1 MLSLRLPGSR
11 PALPLAK
18 EGPAK
23 EGLASVPLAAGAI
36 AGGWLLHELSKTY
49 GPTRALDGVTLSIQP
64 GEIVAV
70 TGPSGAGKSTLGR
83 LVSGLE
89 APSAGQ
95 VLVGGHDITAR
106 PARMRRVAHM
116 FESFA
121 LYPTRT
127 VAQNVASPLEAPG
140 HQGRFAPAER
150 GARIAEVLALTEME
164 ALRDRLPSQLSGGQ
178 KQRVALCRALVQDPT
193 LYVLDEPIG
202 HLDAR
207 LRHHLRGEIRRRQ
220 RRLAQGTLWLTP
232 DGIEAMAVADR
243 LMVLIDGRVQQIG
256 APEAVYARPANV
268 AVARLIG
275 DPAMN
280 VVPVTLRLG
289 DGADRAS
296 GLLTVPGQPPV
307 AVSSVFMARFGVRT
321 KGGRLIIG
329 LRPTELRLLPEPEE
343 STPVDALRGTVWAVE
358 PLGRHTWV
366 TVDIGPQRVRVKTGP
381 HGLGLAGMTVRLAF
395 DPLQTLSFDAETG
408 LLNEPAATP

>member
-1 MLSLRLPGSR
+1 MLSLLLPSAR
-11 PALPLAK
+11 PPGHVRAAS
-18 EGPAK
+18 ASAD
-23 EGLASVPLAAGAI
+23 LASQSWCLAGVGKDYGAVC
-36 AGGWLLHELSKTY
+36 ALS
-49 GPTRALDGVTLSIQP
+49 DINLSIEP

-83 LVSGLE
+83 LISGLE
-89 APSAGQ
+89 MPTRGR
-95 VLVGGHDITAR
+95 LMLGRHDIADR
-106 PARMRRVAHM
+106 PARARRVAHM

-140 HQGRFAPAER
+140 HSGRIKAAER
-150 GARIAEVLALTEME
+150 EQRIAEVLALTEMQ
-164 ALRDRLPSQLSGGQ
+164 ALRERLPSQLSGGQ

-220 RRLAQGTLWLTP
+220 RRLAPGTLWLTP

-243 LMVLIDGRVQQIG
+243 LVVLIGGRIQQIG
-256 APEAVYARPANV
+256 TPEAVYARPANV

-280 VVPVTLRLG
+280 VVQAVLRF
-289 DGADRAS
+289 ADAQVQAG
-296 GLLTVPGQPPV
+296 GLLQVEGQAAVP
-307 AVSSVFMARFGVRT
+307 VSGTFMARFATRT
-321 KGGRLIIG
+321 KMGRLALG
-329 LRPTELRLLPEPEE
+329 LRPTELRLLAEEPLA
-343 STPVDALRGTVWAVE
+343 SPPDALRGVVWAVE

-366 TVDIGPQRVRVKTGP
+366 TVDIGAQRLRVKTGP
-381 HGLGLAGMTVRLAF
+381 QVPWVPGAPVRMAF
-395 DPLQTLSFDAETG
+395 DPLQALSFDADSG
-408 LLNEPAATP
+408 VLHADAAAS

>member
-1 MLSLRLPGSR
+1 MLTLL
-11 PALPLAK
+11 LPLTTSSRRRDRAPTQA
-18 EGPAK
+18 E
-23 EGLASVPLAAGAI
+23 AGAQ
-36 AGGWLLHELSKTY
+36 AWSLSGVDKHY
-49 GPTRALDGVTLSIQP
+49 GAVRAISDIHLSIQP

-83 LVSGLE
+83 LISGLE
-89 APSAGQ
+89 TPTAGR
-95 VLVGGHDITAR
+95 LMLGRHDIAGR
-106 PARMRRVAHM
+106 PARARRVAHM

-127 VAQNVASPLEAPG
+127 VAQNVSSPLEAPG
-140 HQGRFAPAER
+140 HAGRVTAAER
-150 GARIAEVLALTEME
+150 EQRIDEVLALTEMQ

-220 RRLAQGTLWLTP
+220 RRLAPGTLWLTP

-243 LMVLIDGRVQQIG
+243 LVVLIAGRVQQTG
-256 APEAVYARPANV
+256 TPEAVYARPANV
-268 AVARLIG
+268 DVARLIG

-280 VVPVTLRLG
+280 VVQAFLRLG
-289 DGADRAS
+289 DARGNGR
-296 GLLTVPGQPPV
+296 GLLQVEGDAAVP
-307 AVSSVFMARFGVRT
+307 VSAAFMARFAPRT
-321 KGGRLIIG
+321 LMGRLALG
-329 LRPTELRLLPEPEE
+329 LRPTELHLQAQGDPAEPL
-343 STPVDALRGTVWAVE
+343 DALRGVVWAVE

-366 TVDIGPQRVRVKTGP
+366 TVDIGAQRLRVKTGP
-381 HGLGLAGMTVRLAF
+381 QVPWQPGMPVRMAF
-395 DPLQTLSFDAETG
+395 DPLQALSFDADTG
-408 LLNEPAATP
+408 VLHEEPALS

>member
-1 MLSLRLPGSR
+1 MGVDKHYGAVQALSD
-11 PALPLAK
+11 
-18 EGPAK
+18 
-23 EGLASVPLAAGAI
+23 I
-36 AGGWLLHELSKTY
+36 H
-49 GPTRALDGVTLSIQP
+49 LSIQP

-83 LVSGLE
+83 LISGLE
-89 APSAGQ
+89 TPTSGR
-95 VLVGGHDITAR
+95 LLHGRHDIAGR
-106 PARMRRVAHM
+106 PARARRVAHM

-140 HQGRFAPAER
+140 HAGRVGANER
-150 GARIAEVLALTEME
+150 EARIAEVLALTEMQ

-220 RRLAQGTLWLTP
+220 RRLAPGTLWLTP

-243 LMVLIDGRVQQIG
+243 LVVLIGGRVQQVG
-256 APEAVYARPANV
+256 APDAVYARPANV

-280 VVPVTLRLG
+280 VVQVVLRAG
-289 DGADRAS
+289 D
-296 GLLTVPGQPPV
+296 PV
-307 AVSSVFMARFGVRT
+307 APGGGVLQVEGHDPVPVSGPFMARFASRT
-321 KGGRLIIG
+321 TQGRLSLG
-329 LRPTELRLLPEPEE
+329 LRPTEITLWSDAAAAERA
-343 STPVDALRGTVWAVE
+343 DALRGLVWAVE

-366 TVDIGPQRVRVKTGP
+366 TVDIGAQRLRVKTGP
-381 HGLGLAGMTVRLAF
+381 DVPWQPGAPVRLAF
-395 DPLQTLSFDAETG
+395 DPLQALSFDADTG
-408 LLNEPAATP
+408 VLHPD